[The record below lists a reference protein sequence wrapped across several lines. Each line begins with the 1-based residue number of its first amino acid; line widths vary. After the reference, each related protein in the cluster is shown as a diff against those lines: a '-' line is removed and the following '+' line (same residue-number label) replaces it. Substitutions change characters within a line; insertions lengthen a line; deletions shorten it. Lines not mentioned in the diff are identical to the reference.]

1 MVSISVRYL
10 FYQPMDERIKTWT
23 LCFPDLKESPYM
35 EKTLFDWPI
44 VLQYEVKAKY
54 RLIFEK
60 FSGMKFFHPRVRL
73 TNQNPREV
81 CIHDEPIK
89 CLFFRSF
96 VVSVSF
102 ESFHFKV
109 IRKSLYLLM
118 CNDRNVLFFA
128 DKLETYR
135 ISPRGWLFLFSH
147 KQETMIISNI
157 THWKSN
163 KLNMGFLSI
172 PNLVPWLIF
181 RAWIVTDQFCW
192 ISLHFNL
199 SGRG

>member
-1 MVSISVRYL
+1 MKRSKHGLFVFPPKKTLIWRRHCLIGQSCCSMTSSEVS
-10 FYQPMDERIKTWT
+10 
-23 LCFPDLKESPYM
+23 PDLWKVLGHEVFSP
-35 EKTLFDWPI
+35 ERSL
-44 VLQYEVKAKY
+44 
-54 RLIFEK
+54 
-60 FSGMKFFHPRVRL
+60 
-73 TNQNPREV
+73 NQPKPTRGLYPF
-81 CIHDEPIK
+81 DEPIK
-89 CLFFRSF
+89 SLFFRSF

-128 DKLETYR
+128 YKLETYR
-135 ISPRGWLFLFSH
+135 ISSNNSRGWLFLFSH
-147 KQETMIISNI
+147 KKEAMIISNI

-163 KLNMGFLSI
+163 KLNMGFLSV

-199 SGRG
+199 SGKG

>member
-1 MVSISVRYL
+1 MKRAWRKHEL
-10 FYQPMDERIKTWT
+10 FV
-23 LCFPDLKESPYM
+23 FPPK
-35 EKTLFDWPI
+35 KTLIWKKDCSIGQSVI
-44 VLQYEVKAKY
+44 VLQYAVKAKY
-54 RLIFEK
+54 RLSFGK
-60 FSGMKFFHPRVRL
+60 FSGMKFFHPSVRL
-73 TNQNPREV
+73 TNQNSREV

-135 ISPRGWLFLFSH
+135 ISLNNSRGWLFLFSH
-147 KQETMIISNI
+147 KKEAMIISNI

-163 KLNMGFLSI
+163 KLNMGFLSV